1 MTGSEKCSLFVATR
15 RLGVVRHTPAAYIKL
30 HGNGIY
36 QLRICPRCAIWG
48 QKPSRFKDPQLVN
61 PKFYYVLACSLSVT
75 VATAHTHRQSVR
87 PRCNFF
93 VYQSYRPTL
102 CSEQTPT
109 HSFFYI
115 SMSDG

>member
-1 MTGSEKCSLFVATR
+1 MTGPEKCSLFVATR

-75 VATAHTHRQSVR
+75 VATAHTHRRLYVLDAIFLFTSHISLHYVQNKHPLTV
-87 PRCNFF
+87 
-93 VYQSYRPTL
+93 
-102 CSEQTPT
+102 
-109 HSFFYI
+109 SFI
-115 SMSDG
+115 SP